1 MLVFAICWIFLLYNG
16 NGRCLAVDSY
26 SKLEQL
32 RDSMVEMTKTIESL
46 ENNILDTLKE
56 NTELKV
62 ENQLLREKM
71 SKMSNAHSNT
81 IKTKSGLESLRQI
94 YSSGYH
100 ICNMYYGSHRDP
112 NTDCMFCLD
121 ILDNFGEKK
130 KKH

>member
-1 MLVFAICWIFLLYNG
+1 
-16 NGRCLAVDSY
+16 
-26 SKLEQL
+26 
-32 RDSMVEMTKTIESL
+32 MTKTIESL
-46 ENNILDTLKE
+46 ENSILETLKE

-71 SKMSNAHSNT
+71 DKMNNAHNGAV
-81 IKTKSGLESLRQI
+81 KTQSGLESLRQI